1 VTAGQP
7 GAPNPAVFLGDKMP
21 IEDYIE
27 YEVEVH
33 KVTEKAIYVDLI
45 VEDTLVWIPRSVL
58 KDDCDTEGRTH
69 IMIAKWWLKKNDY
82 DWET

>member
-1 VTAGQP
+1 
-7 GAPNPAVFLGDKMP
+7 MP

-33 KVTEKAIYVDLI
+33 EVREKSIYVDLI

-58 KDDCDTEGRTH
+58 KDDWDQKGRAH
-69 IMIAKWWLKKNDY
+69 ILIAKWWLKKK
-82 DWET
+82 EFLE